1 MRMREFLGIISA
13 RKVLFGEIPTCASL
27 ESAEEGGADAG
38 PVEAAESREGT
49 PAGAA
54 LEGGCAAGATVDGF
68 AQVERRV
75 VGLASTVEG
84 DARLGASTAGRMRM
98 MLGAWRCPALPPS
111 Q

>member
-1 MRMREFLGIISA
+1 MFPGIISA

-27 ESAEEGGADAG
+27 ELAEEGGTDAG
-38 PVEAAESREGT
+38 PVEAAESRESA

-54 LEGGCAAGATVDGF
+54 LEGGCAARATADGF

-75 VGLASTVEG
+75 VGLAGAAEG
-84 DARLGASTAGRMRM
+84 DARSGVSTAEQMRM
-98 MLGAWRCPALPPS
+98 MPGAWWCPALPPS